1 MTMTFRTS
9 SQIVTGWGC
18 VEGLGDLTDWK
29 GTALLVTGRKA
40 LRAAGSTDRLVGL
53 LRKAGVEAT
62 VFAEVPPE
70 PTVECVDAGR
80 RALAEYDCSFVVS
93 AGGGSA
99 VDVGKAV
106 AGLAHGDAATGDYFS
121 DRPLPE
127 DSLPH
132 IAIPT
137 TSGTGAEVTNNSVLT
152 DAGRGVKQSIRPFP
166 MPWMVL
172 LDPELTVSC
181 PPEVT
186 AAAGMDALVQGVES
200 YLSKNATPLTDAMSR
215 QAVALVAAGLVAAWR
230 DGTDRAARE
239 AMAYG
244 SLLAG
249 MALTNCQLGAVHGV
263 AHPIGFRYHIPHG
276 IICAAM
282 LPHVLRFNREAAGEK
297 YADLGTLFGGDPAER
312 SAELLRTLGLPE
324 RLGPLGMKEED
335 FDAMAAESMPSGS
348 LKANPRPASEADVR
362 MLLGQAL

>member
-1 MTMTFRTS
+1 M
-9 SQIVTGWGC
+9 
-18 VEGLGDLTDWK
+18 EGLGDLTDRK

-40 LRAAGSTDRLVGL
+40 LRAAGTTDRLVGL
-53 LRKAGVEAT
+53 LRKASVEAII
-62 VFAEVPPE
+62 FEEVPPE

-80 RALAEYDCSFVVS
+80 KVLSEHDCSFVVS

-99 VDVGKAV
+99 MDVGKAI
-106 AGLAHGDAATGDYFS
+106 AGLARAEGLTGEYFS
-121 DRPLPE
+121 DRRVP
-127 DSLPH
+127 DVSLPH

-137 TSGTGAEVTNNSVLT
+137 TSGTGAEVTSNSVLT

-166 MPWMVL
+166 MPWRVL

-200 YLSKNATPLTDAMSR
+200 YLSKNATPLTDALSR
-215 QAVALVAAGLVAAWR
+215 RAVALVAPSLVGAWR

-282 LPHVLRFNREAAGEK
+282 LPHVLRFNRDAAREK
-297 YADLGTLFGGDPAER
+297 YADLATLFGGDPAEK
-312 SAELLRTLGLPE
+312 SAELLRTLELPE

-335 FDAMAAESMPSGS
+335 FGAMATESMPSGS
-348 LKANPRPASEADVR
+348 LKANPRPVGEADVR
-362 MLLGQAL
+362 ILLQQAL